1 MKDKV
6 IFCGNKLKEVENRRR
21 HFNYQ
26 KFWGT
31 VQHDKQKKKQICSYY
46 CKKAIMF
53 TTNKQK
59 YQNLKSLSKMGRS
72 SYMLCAIVA
81 NIED

>member
-6 IFCGNKLKEVENRRR
+6 IFCGNKLKEVENRQR

-31 VQHDKQKKKQICSYY
+31 VQHDKQKKNKFVATIVRKQLCLQQAS
-46 CKKAIMF
+46 
-53 TTNKQK
+53 
-59 YQNLKSLSKMGRS
+59 KSIK
-72 SYMLCAIVA
+72 I
-81 NIED
+81 